1 MARKKES
8 QRSGRYPA
16 GEADHSPNGD
26 LERYP
31 PVTEIPRAAVGRLSL
46 YLRELQRLA
55 AEERQHVSSRR
66 LGELL
71 GVSDAVVRRDL
82 GHLRPAGRRGVG
94 YTIAP
99 LMIKIRQTLGG
110 DVEWRVALVGA
121 GSLGHA
127 LLRYKGFEHQRF
139 HFVAAF
145 DIDPGRIGTEI
156 GGVPV
161 RDVERLE
168 QEIRDQRITLAIL
181 CAPAAVAGSLA
192 KRLSRAGIAGILNFA
207 PVVLQTGT
215 ETCITNVDLAS
226 ELQQLAFSVLIQNEP
241 TGPLSDS

>member
-1 MARKKES
+1 MANDPKKEDAS
-8 QRSGRYPA
+8 SRPGDPA
-16 GEADHSPNGD
+16 
-26 LERYP
+26 P
-31 PVTEIPRAAVGRLSL
+31 PSMGQSRQEHPAPEIPRAAVGRLSL

-55 AEERQHVSSRR
+55 AEEMQHVSSRR

-99 LMIKIRQTLGG
+99 LIVRIRQTLGG
-110 DVEWRVALVGA
+110 HMEWRVALVGA

-127 LLRYKGFEHQRF
+127 LLRYKGFEQQRF

-145 DIDPGRIGTEI
+145 DVDPDLVGTEI

-161 RDVERLE
+161 RGVEALE
-168 QEIRDQRITLAIL
+168 QEIRDQQITLAIL
-181 CAPAAVAGSLA
+181 SVPAGAAHSLA
-192 KRLSRAGIAGILNFA
+192 KRLSRAGITGILNFA
-207 PVVLQTGT
+207 PVVLQTGP

-226 ELQQLAFSVLIQNEP
+226 ELQQLAFSVLTQIGP
-241 TGPLSDS
+241 MAPLSDR